1 MVSPELRKGRAM
13 ARVKGTLL
21 VGFVKTIR
29 ADKSG
34 VYNSYFNDLDQE
46 MFSQRILAS
55 GWYAFETYKKCFK
68 AVVQVAAK
76 GDMAV
81 VRQWGQIY
89 AESILKEV
97 YKNIIV
103 EDNPQELLIKMMQIK
118 NLLFDFGEFNRI
130 AISEKKV
137 RLQIKGFDPKFE
149 AFYQL
154 LRGWFEKSLELGG
167 AKNVQSEFTAKS
179 WEGDPDTSIELSYD

>member
-1 MVSPELRKGRAM
+1 M
-13 ARVKGTLL
+13 AKVKGTML
-21 VGFVKTIR
+21 VGFVKAIR

-34 VYNSYFNDLDQE
+34 VYHSYLTDQDRE
-46 MFSQRILAS
+46 IVSQRILAS
-55 GWYAFETYKKCFK
+55 AWYSFETYKKCFQ

-81 VRQWGQIY
+81 VREWGRDY

-103 EDNPQELLIKMMQIK
+103 ENNPQEIFMKMRQIQK
-118 NLLFDFGEFNRI
+118 LLFDFGDFDGSVV
-130 AISEKKV
+130 SEKKI
-137 RLQIKGFDPKFE
+137 RLQIKDFDPKFE

-154 LRGWFEKSLELGG
+154 IRGWFEMSLELGG
-167 AKNVQSEFTAKS
+167 AKNVQSQFTAKS
-179 WEGDPDTSIELSYD
+179 WEGDPETSIELAYD